1 MRIFLTGATGVIG
14 RRVVHEL
21 STQGHQVTAV
31 GRTSA
36 KQEALR
42 QAGAEPV
49 AVDLFDAEGL
59 RQAVAGHDAVVNLAT
74 HMPSSTTRMLF
85 RSAWREND
93 RIRKVVSNN
102 LVDAALSG
110 GARVFVQ
117 ESFAPAY
124 PDGGDR
130 WIDETTPLAPAAYNR
145 TVMDA
150 EAAAQHFTD
159 AGGCGVVL
167 RFAAFYGADALQ
179 VRDLIRWVRKGWA
192 PLPGPPE
199 AYISSISHDDAA
211 AAVIAVLGAPAGVY
225 NVADD
230 EPVTHRAYVNSLAAA
245 LGVPSPRL
253 PPTWLASMMGSVAQ
267 ALTRSLRISN
277 RKLRQ
282 ECGWAPRLHT
292 VRDGWPE
299 VVKVLGEEVRM
310 GPKH

>member
-21 STQGHQVTAV
+21 RTQGHQVTAV

-85 RSAWREND
+85 RGAWREND
-93 RIRKVVSNN
+93 RIRKVASNN
-102 LVDAALSG
+102 LVDAALSS

-124 PDGGDR
+124 PDGGDH
-130 WIDETTPLAPAAYNR
+130 WIDETTLLAPAAYNR
-145 TVMDA
+145 TISDA
-150 EAAAQHFTD
+150 EAAAQRFTD
-159 AGGCGVVL
+159 ACGRGVIL

-179 VRDLIRWVRKGWA
+179 VRDLIWWVRKGWA
-192 PLPGPPE
+192 PLPGPPG

-211 AAVIAVLGAPAGVY
+211 AAVIAVLREPAGVY

-230 EPVTHRAYVNSLAAA
+230 EPVTHRAYVDSLAAA
-245 LGVPSPRL
+245 LDLSSPRL
-253 PPTWLASMMGSVAQ
+253 PPAWLTPLLGSVGQ
-267 ALTRSLRISN
+267 VLSRSLRISN
-277 RKLRQ
+277 RKLQQ
-282 ECGWAPRLHT
+282 ESGWAPRLRS
-292 VRDGWPE
+292 VREGWPE
-299 VVKVLGEEVRM
+299 IVGALGAGGR
-310 GPKH
+310 GST

>member
-21 STQGHQVTAV
+21 STRGHQVTAV

-59 RQAVAGHDAVVNLAT
+59 RRAVAGHDAVINLAT

-85 RSAWREND
+85 RSAWREYD
-93 RIRKVVSNN
+93 RIRKVASNN

-150 EAAAQHFTD
+150 EAAAQRFTD

-167 RFAAFYGADALQ
+167 WFSAFYGADALQ
-179 VRDLIRWVRKGWA
+179 VSDLIRWVRKGWA

-199 AYISSISHDDAA
+199 AYISLISHDDAA

-230 EPVTHRAYVNSLAAA
+230 EPVTHRMYVNSLAGA
-245 LGVPSPRL
+245 LAVPSPRL

-282 ECGWAPRLHT
+282 ECGWAPRLHR

-299 VVKVLGEEVRM
+299 VVKALGEEVRK
-310 GPKH
+310 GPNH